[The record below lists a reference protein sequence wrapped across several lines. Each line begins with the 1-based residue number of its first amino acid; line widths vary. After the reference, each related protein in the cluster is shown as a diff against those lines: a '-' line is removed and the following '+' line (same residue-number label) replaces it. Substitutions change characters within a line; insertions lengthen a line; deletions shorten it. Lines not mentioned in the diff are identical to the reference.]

1 MEFLSVSSYSGQQ
14 HVIIRAFESN
24 IHYSNREQERR

>member
-1 MEFLSVSSYSGQQ
+1 MELLTVSFYSGQQ
-14 HVIIRAFESN
+14 RVIIRAFESN